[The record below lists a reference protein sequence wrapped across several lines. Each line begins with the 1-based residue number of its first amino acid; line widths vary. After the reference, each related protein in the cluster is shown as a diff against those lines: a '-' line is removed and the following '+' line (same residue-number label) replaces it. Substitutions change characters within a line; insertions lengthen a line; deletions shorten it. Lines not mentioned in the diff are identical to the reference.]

1 MKIRL
6 VGAELFHADGLKD
19 MKLIVA
25 FRSFAN
31 APKNVVTEHK
41 LKIKMEYGK
50 IHIEMRMTECFK
62 ITTKSEDV
70 LIPNSTS
77 DITCI
82 LRKQMFHT
90 SQQLNVH

>member
-1 MKIRL
+1 MRT
-6 VGAELFHADGLKD
+6 DGRKD
-19 MKLIVA
+19 MKLIVV
-25 FRSFAN
+25 FRNFAN
-31 APKNVVTEHK
+31 APKNVVTEHT

-62 ITTKSEDV
+62 IITKSKHV

-82 LRKQMFHT
+82 LRKRVFHT